1 MTMGDKMKEKF
12 EDLVKLIHDFQI
24 KGGEA
29 QVERRERELIEAQ
42 NRLQVL
48 REDDSKARA
57 LAGEITDLASR
68 AKEQ

>member
-1 MTMGDKMKEKF
+1 MTTKDEF

-29 QVERRERELIEAQ
+29 QVERREEELIEAR

-57 LAGEITDLASR
+57 LAEEITGLASR
-68 AKEQ
+68 IKE

>member
-1 MTMGDKMKEKF
+1 MGDKF
-12 EDLVKLIHDFQI
+12 EGMVGLIHHFQI

-29 QVERRERELIEAQ
+29 QVERRQEELVDAQ

-57 LAGEITDLASR
+57 LAKEITDLAAR
-68 AKEQ
+68 TKG